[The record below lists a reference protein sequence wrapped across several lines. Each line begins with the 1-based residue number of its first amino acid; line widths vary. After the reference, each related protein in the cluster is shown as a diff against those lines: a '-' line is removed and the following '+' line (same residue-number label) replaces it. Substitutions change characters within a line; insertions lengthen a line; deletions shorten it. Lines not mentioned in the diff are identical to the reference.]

1 MKRRL
6 AGFPFYPLVIGLYFP
21 VFLYSRNL
29 DRYSLE
35 VAVVPAL
42 AVGAAVLLAG
52 ILCGFI
58 FKNVH
63 RAAIWYGANL
73 VCFFLYGGI
82 FRTLKT
88 MVPGGHKILLAAAI
102 VLNAGL
108 FLLYRKRRGDFA
120 KWSPRLNVFALVL
133 LALPVA
139 TLIRFHVREG
149 FGPGAQPQAMPV
161 VSTGAGAAVDSRYRP
176 DIYHIMM
183 DGYSRADVLAGAY
196 GFDNGFFLRAL
207 QDRGFQIGSRGRSN
221 YSATDLSLASTLN
234 MNFLDSLEVDLESQ
248 SRNWK
253 KLEALR
259 DDPMAMRILKSKGY
273 RWIVVPHGWENALP
287 SQADAI
293 RTPSTASGGVYLT
306 EFQNGLLSMTPIPY
320 LLSALGMN
328 ELRRKPQH
336 RNRILFEFDY
346 LMHCAREPGPKY
358 VFVHILAPHSPIV
371 FGPNGEAKDDIPD
384 LNRLRTDDPRLFRE
398 AAMGELAYL
407 NKRLLQAVDKIILA
421 SRGNCVI
428 LLHSDHGESVLEFS
442 EDPRFLAQRHGVLSA
457 VRLPGGAQDGLFHP
471 GISNVNLFRFL
482 FNHLFAA
489 GYPLL
494 PDRTWYSSPET
505 PFQFREIT
513 GVLDSAESAEAA
525 SRAQSAQNAAKE

>member
-1 MKRRL
+1 MKPRL
-6 AGFPFYPLVIGLYFP
+6 AGFPFYPLIIGLYFP
-21 VFLYSRNL
+21 LFLYSRNL

-35 VAVVPAL
+35 VAVAPTL
-42 AVGAAVLLAG
+42 AVGGTVLLLG
-52 ILCGFI
+52 ILCGFL

-73 VCFFLYGGI
+73 IYFFLYGGI
-82 FRTLKT
+82 FRTLKPL
-88 MVPGGHKILLAAAI
+88 VPGGHKILLAAAI
-102 VLNAGL
+102 LLNAGL
-108 FLLYRKRRGDFA
+108 FLLLWKRNGDFA
-120 KWSPRLNVFALVL
+120 KWSPRLNIFALVL
-133 LALPVA
+133 FALPVA
-139 TLIRFHVREG
+139 TLIRFHVQEG
-149 FGPGAQPQAMPV
+149 FDPEARPHAMPMERI
-161 VSTGAGAAVDSRYRP
+161 TAGGAVAVRPRP
-176 DIYHIMM
+176 DVYHIMM
-183 DGYSRADVLAGAY
+183 DGYSRADVLASAY
-196 GFDNGFFLRAL
+196 AFDNGFFLRAL
-207 QDRGFQIGSRGRSN
+207 RDRGFHIASRGRAN

-234 MNFLDSLEVDLESQ
+234 MNFLDSLDIDLESQ

-259 DDPMAMRILKSKGY
+259 DEPLAVRFMKSKGY

-287 SQADAI
+287 AQADAI
-293 RTPSTASGGVYLT
+293 RTPPAAAGGVYLT
-306 EFQNGLLSMTPIPY
+306 EFQNGLLLMTPMPY
-320 LLSALGMN
+320 LLSAFGMN

-371 FGPNGEAKDDIPD
+371 FGPNGEPKDDIPD
-384 LNRLRTDDPRLFRE
+384 LNRLRTADPALFRE

-421 SRGNCVI
+421 TRGNSVI
-428 LLHSDHGESVLEFS
+428 LLHSDHGESVLDFS

-471 GISNVNLFRFL
+471 GLSNVNLFRII
-482 FNHLFAA
+482 FNHVFAA

-494 PDRTWYSSPET
+494 QDRTWYSSPQT
-505 PFQFREIT
+505 PFRFREIT
-513 GVLDSAESAEAA
+513 GLLDSAESAHGTV
-525 SRAQSAQNAAKE
+525 KK

>member
-1 MKRRL
+1 LRSRL

-21 VFLYSRNL
+21 LFLYSRNL
-29 DRYSLE
+29 DRYSME
-35 VAVVPAL
+35 VAVVPTL
-42 AVGAAVLLAG
+42 AVGAMVLLVG
-52 ILCGFI
+52 ILCGFL
-58 FKNVH
+58 FKTVH
-63 RAAIWYGANL
+63 RAAIGYGANL
-73 VCFFLYGGI
+73 IFFFLYGGI
-82 FRTLKT
+82 FRTLKP

-108 FLLYRKRRGDFA
+108 FLLYRKRKGDFA
-120 KWSPRLNVFALVL
+120 KWSPRLNTFALVL
-133 LALPVA
+133 FALPVA
-139 TLIRFHVREG
+139 TLIRFHVQEG
-149 FGPGAQPQAMPV
+149 FDPEDRRHAMPV
-161 VSTGAGAAVDSRYRP
+161 ERITAGGAAARSRP

-183 DGYSRADVLAGAY
+183 DAYSRADVLGAAY
-196 GFDNGFFLRAL
+196 GFDNGPFLRAL
-207 QDRGFQIGSRGRSN
+207 RDRGFQIATRGRAN

-234 MNFLDSLEVDLESQ
+234 MNFLDSLDIDLESQ

-259 DDPMAMRILKSKGY
+259 NEPLAVRFLKSKGY

-287 SQADAI
+287 AQADAI
-293 RTPSTASGGVYLT
+293 RTPPAAAGGVYLT
-306 EFQNGLLSMTPIPY
+306 VFQNGLLSMTPIPY
-320 LLSALGMN
+320 LLTALGMN

-371 FGPNGEAKDDIPD
+371 FGPKGEPKDDVPD
-384 LNRLRTDDPRLFRE
+384 LNRLRTANPALFRA
-398 AAMGELAYL
+398 AAMGELTYL

-421 SRGNCVI
+421 TRGNCVI
-428 LLHSDHGESVLEFS
+428 LLHSDHGESVLDFS
-442 EDPRFLAQRHGVLSA
+442 GDPRFLAQRHGVLSA
-457 VRLPGGAQDGLFHP
+457 IRLPGGAQVGLFHP

-489 GYPLL
+489 GYPFL

-513 GVLDSAESAEAA
+513 GLLDSAEAAEAA
-525 SRAQSAQNAAKE
+525 SKAQSAQNAAKE